1 MKQVKYSTCIT
12 AIGNKEQVMLIQ
24 YTEISEMIVFNQ
36 NMVLYSPPKKELQS
50 SIAYMYMYIVNSYKL
65 DFVARKY
72 I

>member
-24 YTEISEMIVFNQ
+24 YTEISEMIVFNE
-36 NMVLYSPPKKELQS
+36 NIVLYPPPKKELQS

-65 DFVARKY
+65 DFVAWKY

>member
-24 YTEISEMIVFNQ
+24 YTEISEMIVFNE
-36 NMVLYSPPKKELQS
+36 NMVLYPPPKKELQS

-65 DFVARKY
+65 DFVA
-72 I
+72 

>member
-24 YTEISEMIVFNQ
+24 YTEISEMIVFNE
-36 NMVLYSPPKKELQS
+36 NIILYPPPKKELQS

-65 DFVARKY
+65 DFVAWKY

>member
-24 YTEISEMIVFNQ
+24 YTEISEMIVFNE
-36 NMVLYSPPKKELQS
+36 NIVLYPPPKKELQS

-65 DFVARKY
+65 DFVA
-72 I
+72 